1 MRVPGFGSRLI
12 SALFCEL
19 YSIGVLIQFAKMTV
33 IYIDKRNIIL
43 AVTALTGSFVIGIL
57 IGTFGIS
64 SPTAN
69 SGSNSNNHL
78 QNGARLNDF
87 WFFLFSIFKSYL
99 AT

>member
-1 MRVPGFGSRLI
+1 MRVPGFWTRLI

-19 YSIGVLIQFAKMTV
+19 YSIAGVVIQFVKMTV

-64 SPTAN
+64 SSTAN
-69 SGSNSNNHL
+69 GGSNSNNHL
-78 QNGARLNDF
+78 QNGARLDAVE
-87 WFFLFSIFKSYL
+87 FF
-99 AT
+99 

>member
-19 YSIGVLIQFAKMTV
+19 YSIAGVLNQFAKMTV

-43 AVTALTGSFVIGIL
+43 AVSALTGSFVIGIL

-69 SGSNSNNHL
+69 SGSNSNHPL
-78 QNGARLNDF
+78 QNGARLNAS
-87 WFFLFSIFKSYL
+87 WFFLFSIFEFL
-99 AT
+99 